1 MSTSTPLDGKRLQ
14 NLRRVPVMLRKTPD
28 NRPAVTVSSPEL
40 EEPAMARVS
49 NPGMPIRRSIS
60 PVPSPKL
67 SAPSSGIPS
76 VIDHLLKLAF
86 LAVIALLG
94 SVYLQ
99 DRPHYQYAGML
110 TDGTAVVFDKS
121 TGNIELRVIPTRPS
135 ETPATPQRW
144 VY

>member
-1 MSTSTPLDGKRLQ
+1 MSISTPLDGKRLQ
-14 NLRRVPVMLRKTPD
+14 NLRRVPVVLRKTPD
-28 NRPAVTVSSPEL
+28 NRPVAAVSSLEL
-40 EEPAMARVS
+40 EEPAMARVL

-60 PVPSPKL
+60 PVPTPKPTV
-67 SAPSSGIPS
+67 PSSGTPM
-76 VIDHLLKLAF
+76 VIDNLLKLAF

-135 ETPATPQRW
+135 EVPVVPQRW
-144 VY
+144 TY